1 MLGLCTCVDC
11 TLDAL
16 DMCIHDA
23 VLCNGFFFR

>member
-11 TLDAL
+11 TFDAL

-23 VLCNGFFFR
+23 VLCNVFFL